1 MQCKFCKPFAS
12 DLRYFVWGFAL
23 LSRIQAP
30 LHDHPLVIVSFHANT
45 KKKRFNLLLLI
56 YYSDMSTQV
65 NKSANRRTLAR
76 RNNGKIRNYLDQPNA
91 EKIVRAFVT
100 SKLDFCNTL
109 LYGLSKKQLEK
120 LQRILNAAA
129 RIKKTKKFQH
139 ISPVLRNLHWLP
151 VTKRIEFKILTITY
165 KALNGMAPSYISDLR
180 QVRHPNR
187 NLLHGSALLVY
198 HW

>member
-1 MQCKFCKPFAS
+1 M
-12 DLRYFVWGFAL
+12 
-23 LSRIQAP
+23 
-30 LHDHPLVIVSFHANT
+30 
-45 KKKRFNLLLLI
+45 LI
-56 YYSDMSTQV
+56 YYSEKV

-91 EKIVRAFVT
+91 EKLVHAFVT
-100 SKLDFCNTL
+100 SKLDFCNSL

-129 RIKKTKKFQH
+129 RIKKTQKFQH

-165 KALNGMAPSYISDLR
+165 KALNGMAPSYISDLL

>member
-1 MQCKFCKPFAS
+1 M
-12 DLRYFVWGFAL
+12 
-23 LSRIQAP
+23 
-30 LHDHPLVIVSFHANT
+30 
-45 KKKRFNLLLLI
+45 LI
-56 YYSDMSTQV
+56 YYSEKV

-91 EKIVRAFVT
+91 EKLVHAFVT
-100 SKLDFCNTL
+100 SKLDFCNSL
-109 LYGLSKKQLEK
+109 LYGLSKKQVEK

-129 RIKKTKKFQH
+129 RIKKTQKFQH

-165 KALNGMAPSYISDLR
+165 KALNGMAPSYICDLL
-180 QVRHPNR
+180 QVHHPNR
-187 NLLHGSALLVY
+187 NLLDGSALLVY